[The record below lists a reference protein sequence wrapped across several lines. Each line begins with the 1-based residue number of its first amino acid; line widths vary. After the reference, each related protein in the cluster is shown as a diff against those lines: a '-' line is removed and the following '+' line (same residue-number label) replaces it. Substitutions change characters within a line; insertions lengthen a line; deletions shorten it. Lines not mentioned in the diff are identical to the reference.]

1 MLKIR
6 IRLEKQ
12 RNYYDKNVDFII
24 EKKLFAKLINVNCK
38 TRNQPQTSQI
48 IYKPP
53 TNQPNHP
60 QTSQIPDKSPTNPPT
75 MSRKLVFY
83 VTRNFSNNA
92 NSKHVLSLQALY
104 SITLTFSSK
113 DQSQVGIER
122 K

>member
-53 TNQPNHP
+53 TNQPNQPNTGQFTHKP
-60 QTSQIPDKSPTNPPT
+60 ANYEQKISFLCYQ
-75 MSRKLVFY
+75 KL
-83 VTRNFSNNA
+83 
-92 NSKHVLSLQALY
+92 
-104 SITLTFSSK
+104 
-113 DQSQVGIER
+113 
-122 K
+122 